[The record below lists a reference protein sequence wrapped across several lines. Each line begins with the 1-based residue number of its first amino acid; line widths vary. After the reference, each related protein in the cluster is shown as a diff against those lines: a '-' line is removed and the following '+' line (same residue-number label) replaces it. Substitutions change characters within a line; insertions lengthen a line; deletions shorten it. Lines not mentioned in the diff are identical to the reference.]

1 MVLFFISNI
10 CYNRMGDNMK
20 VIEIDKKRLGLIK
33 TLLFINMLIVI
44 GLGIYYS
51 YMHIF
56 NSYNMNTFDK
66 YAFLPLF
73 LFFIGT
79 LVILMSITGANS
91 SYKSN
96 PTNDNAMFT
105 IGVGIIIIAFITIFI
120 CILFNKAR

>member
-1 MVLFFISNI
+1 
-10 CYNRMGDNMK
+10 
-20 VIEIDKKRLGLIK
+20 
-33 TLLFINMLIVI
+33 
-44 GLGIYYS
+44 
-51 YMHIF
+51 
-56 NSYNMNTFDK
+56 MNTFDK
-66 YAFLPLF
+66 YVFLPLF